1 MNFFVTELPTDT
13 DKELIMSKIVEYN
26 NKIMPD
32 DTKELCVFYKN
43 DTGKILGDI
52 TGILTGGADDQL
64 FLGR

>member
-1 MNFFVTELPTDT
+1 
-13 DKELIMSKIVEYN
+13 MSKIVEYN

>member
-1 MNFFVTELPTDT
+1 
-13 DKELIMSKIVEYN
+13 MSKIVEYN

-32 DTKELCVFYKN
+32 DTKELYVFYKN

-64 FLGR
+64 FWGR